1 MLGGFLCYKLCPRL
15 MGLLGQEDGETVA
28 QLVKQLVTNHVHISV
43 HYSGSSNNLHSLNST
58 QQRVSTS

>member
-1 MLGGFLCYKLCPRL
+1 

-58 QQRVSTS
+58 QQSFNELKRGF